1 MPPVTCKFWM
11 QGNCRFGGNDQVCS
25 KRENGSKLT
34 AFAEKCKFEHPSR
47 GGGVPNGNRFA
58 SLQSPDHTNTRSNGY
73 QQGGASG
80 PGSSVPF
87 SLDKSQ
93 IVTDLSS
100 EKPQWILSAYG
111 PGRQAPAQLFGGP
124 MREQSFEEMRLLH
137 YMAIASG
144 NPQQAVQEAEKLFQ
158 ASEQQ
163 IHTALNDV
171 DGAINF
177 IINAQ
182 NEHPNRIDF
191 VQGTQVPT
199 SGSQPNPFGQ
209 PNGAQPTTSNI
220 FGAPRQPT
228 APAFG
233 APSQGTAPA
242 FGAPSGGPAFGQ
254 PPALGA
260 KPNPFATP
268 SAFGAPSQPG
278 TGGAFGQPSQ
288 VGGGGAFGQPSQ
300 LGGGGAF
307 GQPSQPGGGGAF
319 GQPSSLGQKP
329 NPFGAPSGGSA
340 FGGTSNATA
349 APFSAFAN
357 APNPLS
363 QGAAPATTGTFGA
376 PSQPTTSAPFGT
388 TPQPA
393 SSNPFGPPSL
403 QAPNPFGGVSS
414 APFGAPSPAAK
425 NPFATVP
432 PVQSQNNFGTTPA
445 PNPFSSAQPNTPT
458 TNPLGNPSANTTNSM
473 PFGAPPPGIN
483 GNTGTGHPPIS
494 SYSSKDQSGRL
505 TMFKGRRVVYQKDEP
520 GVRNQDGSWSKI
532 WFPEGPPLPYKDTEM
547 DESAYDDGTK
557 AAYTQMRQTGSF
569 LGGVMPLLPPM
580 REWCSWDF

>member
-1 MPPVTCKFWM
+1 MIKFA
-11 QGNCRFGGNDQVCS
+11 RTE
-25 KRENGSKLT
+25 KNGSKLT
-34 AFAEKCKFEHPSR
+34 ALADKCKFEHPSQGR
-47 GGGVPNGNRFA
+47 GIPNGNRFA
-58 SLQSPDHTNTRSNGY
+58 SLQSPDHTNARSNGY

-87 SLDKSQ
+87 SLDKAQ

-137 YMAIASG
+137 YMAVASG

-182 NEHPNRIDF
+182 NEHPNRVDI
-191 VQGTQVPT
+191 VQGAQVST

-209 PNGAQPTTSNI
+209 PNGAQPTTSNLFSPPI
-220 FGAPRQPT
+220 QPT
-228 APAFG
+228 ASAFG
-233 APSQGTAPA
+233 APSQATAPA

-268 SAFGAPSQPG
+268 SAFGAPSQPS

-307 GQPSQPGGGGAF
+307 GRPSQLGGGGAFGQPSQLGGGAF

-329 NPFGAPSGGSA
+329 NPFGAPSGSSA
-340 FGGTSNATA
+340 FGGPSNATA

-357 APNPLS
+357 APNPSS
-363 QGAAPATTGTFGA
+363 QETAPATTSVFGA

-388 TPQPA
+388 APQSA
-393 SSNPFGPPSL
+393 SSNPFGQPSL
-403 QAPNPFGGVSS
+403 QAPNPFGGASS

-425 NPFATVP
+425 NPFAAVP
-432 PVQSQNNFGTTPA
+432 PVQSQNNFGATPSA
-445 PNPFSSAQPNTPT
+445 PNPFSSPQPNPPAY
-458 TNPLGNPSANTTNSM
+458 NPLGNPSASTPNSM
-473 PFGAPPPGIN
+473 PFGAPPPGTTQTGVN
-483 GNTGTGHPPIS
+483 GNTGTTGHPPVS

-520 GVRNQDGSWSKI
+520 GVRNHDGSWSKI
-532 WFPEGPPLPYKDTEM
+532 WFPDGAPPPYKDTEM

-557 AAYTQMRQTGSF
+557 AAYAQMRQTGSF
-569 LGGVMPLLPPM
+569 PGGVMPMLPPM

>member
-11 QGNCRFGGNDQVCS
+11 QGNCRFG
-25 KRENGSKLT
+25 
-34 AFAEKCKFEHPSR
+34 EKCKFEHPSR
-47 GGGVPNGNRFA
+47 GGGIPNNNRFA
-58 SLQSPDHTNTRSNGY
+58 SLQSPDHANARSHGY
-73 QQGGASG
+73 QQGGASV
-80 PGSSVPF
+80 PAATVPF

-137 YMAIASG
+137 YVAAASG
-144 NPQQAVQEAEKLFQ
+144 NSQQAAQEAEKLFQ
-158 ASEQQ
+158 DSEQQ

-182 NEHPNRIDF
+182 NEHPNRIDI
-191 VQGTQVPT
+191 VQGAQAPT
-199 SGSQPNPFGQ
+199 PGSVPNPFVQ
-209 PNGAQPTTSNI
+209 PSAAQPTTSNI
-220 FGAPRQPT
+220 FGPPKQP
-228 APAFG
+228 
-233 APSQGTAPA
+233 TAPA

-254 PPALGA
+254 SPALGA

-288 VGGGGAFGQPSQ
+288 LGGGAFGQPSQLGGGGAFGQPSQ

-307 GQPSQPGGGGAF
+307 GQPSQLGGGGGGGAF

-340 FGGTSNATA
+340 FGGTSNATP

-357 APNPLS
+357 APNPLA
-363 QGAAPATTGTFGA
+363 QGTAPATTSAFGA

-388 TPQPA
+388 APQPA
-393 SSNPFGPPSL
+393 SSHPFGQPSL
-403 QAPNPFGGVSS
+403 QAPSPFGGASS

-432 PVQSQNNFGTTPA
+432 PAQPQNNFGTTPSA
-445 PNPFSSAQPNTPT
+445 PNPFISTPPNPPASNTW
-458 TNPLGNPSANTTNSM
+458 GNPSANTPNPM
-473 PFGAPPPGIN
+473 PFGAPPAGVTQTGIN
-483 GNTGTGHPPIS
+483 GTTRTSGPIS
-494 SYSSKDQSGRL
+494 SYSSKDQNGRL
-505 TMFKGRRVVYQKDEP
+505 TMFKGRPVVYQKDEP
-520 GVRNQDGSWSKI
+520 GVRNHDKSWSKI
-532 WFPEGPPLPYKDTEM
+532 WFPEGAPPLYKDTEL

-557 AAYTQMRQTGSF
+557 AAYAQMRQTGCF
-569 LGGVMPLLPPM
+569 PGGVMPMLPPM